1 MADLALLPLSADV
14 ADGIGLDLLD
24 GDLVLDDSLRS
35 AVVISLFTDS
45 ENPDG
50 TDPDRRG
57 WWGDALGVQGDRIG
71 SLLWKLQREK
81 ETPSVLVDAKR
92 YAEAAL
98 AWMLAD
104 GVARAVTATAT
115 FPERGRLDIEIA
127 IDRPSGREL
136 IRFADIWA
144 ASLKPFQGRIATD
157 RVSDLQRLAAA
168 WVYIVQFQYPQVID
182 Q

>member
-1 MADLALLPLSADV
+1 MADLALLPVAADV
-14 ADGIGLDLLD
+14 ADGIGLDLFD

-35 AVVISLFTDS
+35 AVVVSLFTDR
-45 ENPDG
+45 EDPDD
-50 TDPDRRG
+50 TRADRRG
-57 WWGDALGVQGDRIG
+57 WWGDALGTQGDRIG

-81 ETPSVLVDAKR
+81 ETASVLVDAKR

-98 AWMLAD
+98 AWMVAD

-115 FPERGRLDIEIA
+115 FPARGRLDIEIA

-144 ASLKPFQGRIATD
+144 ASLRPYAGRNVTE
-157 RVSDLQRLAAA
+157 RVAELQRLAAA
-168 WVYIVQFQYPQVID
+168 WVYIVQFQYPQVIES
-182 Q
+182 